1 MSILDAL
8 RQEFV
13 YEAGVTAK
21 LLERAPDEKLGWRPH
36 KKSMTLQ
43 RLSGHIAE
51 LPLFI
56 LSILNKDELDFVKE
70 GYTPFE
76 PATRAELVAQHAKNV
91 SAAEAGMQGISDEH
105 MMQPWR
111 LRGGDQVY
119 FELPRVAALR
129 SMVLNHI
136 VHHRGQLTVYLRLLD
151 VPLPGVY
158 GPSADEN
165 P

>member
-1 MSILDAL
+1 MNILDSL
-8 RQEFV
+8 RQEFIH
-13 YEAGVTAK
+13 EAEVTRK
-21 LLERAPDEKLGWRPH
+21 LLERVPDGKWGWQPH
-36 KKSMTLQ
+36 PKSMTLQ
-43 RLSGHIAE
+43 RLAGHVAE

-56 LSILNKDELDFVKE
+56 LSILNTDELDFVKE

-76 PATRAELVAQHAKNV
+76 PANQEELASRHKTNV
-91 SAAEAGMQGISDEH
+91 EAAEQAMQGKNDDY

-119 FELPRVAALR
+119 FELPRAAAVR

-136 VHHRGQLTVYLRLLD
+136 VHHRGQLTVYLRMNE

-158 GPSADEN
+158 GPSADEQM
-165 P
+165 